1 MRRLVLLL
9 CLMPVC
15 CLAQLEKD
23 IDSPTEGVLTDA
35 YVCEDVMMDDF
46 LRMLARFSSYVLN
59 DYQEC
64 KEPNSR
70 GEKCGCFKG
79 ESTMRSNEAGVRTNA
94 DLSMICAFLV
104 KYAQPKDIA
113 LPSGITYQMLKEYA
127 MKSLVFAY
135 STHKA
140 NKLKIC
146 ADGRYWGSVSAKD
159 NVWESS
165 LWAMSV
171 AYSAF
176 FQWDDLTAEQREYI
190 RNLLVAECQ
199 YELQRTVPT
208 GFVGDTKAEENG
220 WEADV
225 LAATLGL
232 FPDDTLAT
240 KWFDR
245 MRLFAINSYSH
256 SNDAKDESV
265 IDSGYDLKK
274 VKDLHIAPNLYDD
287 YTLQNHNYF
296 HTSYQNVVIQE
307 LGEAALA
314 LELFQTGNDKKHV
327 WRSNALMHNCEAVFD
342 RVLAWLALADGEL
355 AMPNGNDWSMFL
367 YDQITSYS
375 TLACFLR
382 NPDALLLENLAYQQL
397 KARQTTTTDGSWLL
411 RPDVQ
416 ARRMGVQAHRVM
428 MTYLMHLVKPT
439 KDMVA
444 TRWDAFRAG
453 HSKAVLF
460 PSQNIARAYTKE
472 RFTTFS
478 WSEGLKSYTGYFTS
492 DKIDKNKIVAPYR
505 KHNTGNILGWYEVK
519 GKKTNARPAMKAQF
533 GFKGDGYIMNGE
545 LITNDS
551 VLSNQFSL
559 YSTPRNA
566 FIYLDYVTAN
576 DSCQITAEKGGLL
589 AISTDEFTKEK
600 RTLYYHER
608 ESKGYNEEI
617 KVMQS
622 DGKDMLTVNSDWI
635 NIDNEIGVIGLN
647 GKRIAFGDRS
657 TENSIISTKIY
668 PMYTNDTRTV
678 EKGDVV
684 DKRNLVYYANVSAK
698 DVYMMS
704 QRLCPLKQQLPEG
717 WNGVIAPDSL
727 GAYLFISNFVG
738 KTSETVIENV
748 QFPLTKDGTAWE
760 MWAPVL
766 NVETNITK
774 SHSSAK
780 FTLEHNRSFG
790 QPINFFIKGD
800 NVMASSVSDTVAN
813 VTARK
818 NTTISLA
825 VCVDNME
832 KLIIKNIK
840 LKAGKTVVVKVKDSD
855 FVVD

>member
-1 MRRLVLLL
+1 MRRLLLLL

-23 IDSPTEGVLTDA
+23 IDGPTEGVLTEA
-35 YVCEDVMMDDF
+35 YVCEDVMMDD
-46 LRMLARFSSYVLN
+46 LLKMLARFSSYVVA

-64 KEPNSR
+64 EEPNNR
-70 GEKCGCFKG
+70 GERCGCFKG
-79 ESTMRSNEAGVRTNA
+79 ESTMKSNEAGVRTNA

-104 KYAQPKDIA
+104 KYAQPKGVA

-127 MKSLVFAY
+127 MESLVFAY

-146 ADGRYWGSVSAKD
+146 ADGRYWGSVSVND

-176 FQWDDLTAEQREYI
+176 FQWDDLTAKQREYI

-199 YELQRTVPT
+199 YELQRTIPT
-208 GFVGDTKAEENG
+208 GYIGDTKAEENG

-232 FPDDTLAT
+232 FPDDSLAQM
-240 KWFDR
+240 WFDR

-256 SNDAKDESV
+256 RNDANDESA
-265 IDSGYDLKK
+265 IDPGYDMKR
-274 VKDLHIAPNLYDD
+274 VKDLYIAPNLYDD

-314 LELFQTGNDKKHV
+314 LELFQTGEKRKNV
-327 WRSNALMHNCEAVFD
+327 WRTNALMHNCEAVFD

-382 NPDALLLENLAYQQL
+382 NPDALLLENLAYQQI
-397 KARQTTTTDGSWLL
+397 KARQTTTDDGSWLL

-416 ARRMGVQAHRVM
+416 ARRMGVQAHRIM

-439 KDMVA
+439 TGIVPTKWEMLRQRYSTA
-444 TRWDAFRAG
+444 M
-453 HSKAVLF
+453 LF
-460 PSQNIARAYTKE
+460 PSQNLARAYTKE

-492 DKIDKNKIVAPYR
+492 DKVDKNKIVVPYR

-519 GKKTNARPAMKAQF
+519 NKKTNARPAMKGEF
-533 GFKGDGYIMNGE
+533 NFDGDGYIMNGE

-551 VLSNQFSL
+551 ALCNRFSL

-566 FIYLDYVTAN
+566 FIYLDYVKAN
-576 DSCQITAEKGGLL
+576 DSCLITKEKGGLL
-589 AISTDEFTKEK
+589 AISTDEFTKKK

-608 ESKGYNEEI
+608 NDENIG
-617 KVMQS
+617 VVQT
-622 DGKDMLTVNSDWI
+622 DGKDMLTLNSDWV

-647 GKRIAFGDRS
+647 GKRIAFGDKS
-657 TENSIISTKIY
+657 TENSIITTKLY
-668 PMYTNDTRTV
+668 PMFSDDIRTLS
-678 EKGDVV
+678 KGEVV
-684 DKRNLVYYANVSAK
+684 DKRNLVYYANVSATDMCK
-698 DVYMMS
+698 MS
-704 QRLCPLKQQLPEG
+704 QRLCSLKQLLSEG

-727 GAYLFISNFVG
+727 GAYLFISNFDG
-738 KTSETVIENV
+738 KITEHTIGNV
-748 QFPLTKDGTAWE
+748 QYPLVKDGETLG
-760 MWAPVL
+760 MWAPVF
-766 NVETNITK
+766 NVETYISN
-774 SHSSAK
+774 SHSTAK

-800 NVMASSVSDTVAN
+800 NVIASSASESMAYVK
-813 VTARK
+813 ARK
-818 NTTISLA
+818 NTTIIMA

-832 KLIIKNIK
+832 KLVIKDFK
-840 LKAGKTVVVKVKDSD
+840 LKASQTVTIKVENGD
-855 FVVD
+855 FMVM

>member
-1 MRRLVLLL
+1 MRKLLLLL
-9 CLMPVC
+9 CLMP
-15 CLAQLEKD
+15 LLGYAQLETD
-23 IDSPTEGVLTDA
+23 IESPTEDVLTEA
-35 YVCEDVMMDDF
+35 FVCEEVMMND
-46 LRMLARFSSYVLN
+46 LLKMLALFSAYMVN

-64 KEPNSR
+64 ETSNSQ
-70 GEKCGCFKG
+70 GERCGCFKG
-79 ESTMRSNEAGVRTNA
+79 ESTMNSNEAGVRTNA

-104 KYAQPKDIA
+104 KYAQPKDIE
-113 LPSGITYQMLKEYA
+113 LPYGITYDTLKEYA
-127 MKSLVFAY
+127 MASLTFAY

-140 NKLKIC
+140 NRLKTC
-146 ADGRYWGSVSAKD
+146 ADGKYWGSVSAKD

-176 FQWDDLTAEQREYI
+176 FLWDDLSAKQREYI

-199 YELQRTVPT
+199 YELQRAIHT
-208 GFVGDTKAEENG
+208 GYEGDTKAEENG

-232 FPDDTLAT
+232 FPDDPLAPM
-240 KWFDR
+240 WFNK

-256 SNDAKDESV
+256 KNDAKDGSV
-265 IDSGYDLKK
+265 IDPGYDLQR
-274 VKDLHIAPNLYDD
+274 VMDLHIAPNLYDD
-287 YTLQNHNYF
+287 YTLQNHGYF
-296 HTSYQNVVIQE
+296 HTSYQNVVMQE

-314 LELFQTGNDKKHV
+314 LELFQKGGKKAHV
-327 WRSNALMHNCEAVFD
+327 WKTNALMHNCEVVHD
-342 RVLAWLALADGEL
+342 RVLSWLALADGEL

-375 TLACFLR
+375 TLACFER
-382 NPDALLLENLAYQQL
+382 NPDALLLENLAYQQI
-397 KARQTTTTDGSWLL
+397 KARQTTTGDGTWLL

-439 KDMVA
+439 TDLVPTK
-444 TRWDAFRAG
+444 WDSFRAR
-453 HSKAVLF
+453 HSTAMFF

-492 DKIDKNKIVAPYR
+492 DKVDKNKIVVPYR
-505 KHNTGNILGWYEVK
+505 KNNTGNILGWYDVK
-519 GKKTNARPAMKAQF
+519 DRKTNARPAKMGKF
-533 GFKGDGYIMNGE
+533 YFHENGYVMNGE
-545 LITNDS
+545 LNTNDS
-551 VLSNQFSL
+551 TLKNRFSL

-576 DSCQITAEKGGLL
+576 DSCQITAEKGGMM
-589 AISTDEFTKEK
+589 AISTDEFTKEE

-608 ESKGYNEEI
+608 ELGGNDESI
-617 KVMQS
+617 RVVQT
-622 DGKDMLTVNSDWI
+622 DGEDMVLLNSDWV
-635 NIDNEIGVIGLN
+635 NIDNEIGIIGQN
-647 GKRIAFGDRS
+647 GKMIAFGDRS
-657 TENSIISTKIY
+657 TDNSIMTTKLY
-668 PMYTNDTRTV
+668 PMYIDDMRSIG
-678 EKGDVV
+678 KGEVV
-684 DKRNLVYYANVSAK
+684 DKRHLVYYANVTAI
-698 DVYMMS
+698 DMCLMS

-727 GAYLFISNFVG
+727 GAYLFICNFVG
-738 KTSETVIENV
+738 KTSETGIENV

-760 MWAPVL
+760 MWAPVF

-800 NVMASSVSDTVAN
+800 NVIASSVSDTVAN